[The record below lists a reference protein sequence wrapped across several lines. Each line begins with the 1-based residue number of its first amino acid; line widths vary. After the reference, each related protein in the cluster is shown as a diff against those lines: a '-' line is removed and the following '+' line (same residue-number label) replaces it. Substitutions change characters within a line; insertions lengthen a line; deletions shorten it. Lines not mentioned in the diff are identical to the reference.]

1 MDGSLQ
7 LPPLA
12 RLLVLNT
19 EIYEMRSALLRQPL
33 ASGLIAEL
41 QEEIDR
47 HHRASLTTCWLSEGY
62 EIEEETGDDYD
73 LPG

>member
-7 LPPLA
+7 LTPLA
-12 RLLVLNT
+12 RLLVLNA
-19 EIYEMRSALLRQPL
+19 EIHEMRSELMREPL
-33 ASGLIAEL
+33 AHGRIADL

-62 EIEEETGDDYD
+62 ELEEETGDDYD